1 MEAEVIEGDDVGFLW
16 VPEANAN
23 CPTCPSTLAY
33 TEGEEFVF
41 YVYGVENGCVS
52 LPDSII
58 VIMQESELIIPNA
71 FTPNDDG
78 LNDEF
83 NILNPIFFPVFS
95 FRIFNRWGQE
105 VFATSDVL
113 KGWDGTYD
121 SINQEIGMYVWMII
135 YEKANEPGKQY
146 ILRGTVTLLR

>member
-1 MEAEVIEGDDVGFLW
+1 